1 MKNIEMT
8 AVFEPCDEGGFIAY
22 AQEIPGV
29 NTQGETIDE
38 AKENLA
44 DAVNMVFEEMS
55 NNDILRAS
63 IQRGIDDS
71 ANGRVTPHSEVRKK
85 YEKWL

>member
-1 MKNIEMT
+1 MN
-8 AVFEPCDEGGFIAY
+8 AY
-22 AQEIPGV
+22 AEKIEIIQWVAGLDDLA
-29 NTQGETIDE
+29 TLHQLRKIKEQSDIKKHDEID
-38 AKENLA
+38 LIS
-44 DAVNMVFEEMS
+44 EME
-55 NNDILRAS
+55 RES

>member
-1 MKNIEMT
+1 MN
-8 AVFEPCDEGGFIAY
+8 AY
-22 AQEIPGV
+22 AEKIEIIQWIAGLDDKATLRQLRKIKEQSDIKLQEV
-29 NTQGETIDE
+29 NDLISE
-38 AKENLA
+38 KEY
-44 DAVNMVFEEMS
+44 E
-55 NNDILRAS
+55 S